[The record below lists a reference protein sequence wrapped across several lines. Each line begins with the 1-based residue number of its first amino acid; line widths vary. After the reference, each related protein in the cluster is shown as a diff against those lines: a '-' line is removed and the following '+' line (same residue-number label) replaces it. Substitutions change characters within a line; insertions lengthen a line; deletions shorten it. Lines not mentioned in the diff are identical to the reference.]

1 MLVFHTKSLVFAHN
15 GSGGFYVR
23 GGFYVEGG
31 GSMFRGWVSMMLQ
44 GGWGGSKLG
53 GPLNSLTFQNPN
65 QKFRGGLGGE
75 TLSPQEKITLGVI
88 KLTRTVR
95 ISLP

>member
-15 GSGGFYVR
+15 GRGGFYVR
-23 GGFYVEGG
+23 GG
-31 GSMFRGWVSMMLQ
+31 SMFRGGVSM
-44 GGWGGSKLG
+44 
-53 GPLNSLTFQNPN
+53 
-65 QKFRGGLGGE
+65 FRGGFYDV
-75 TLSPQEKITLGVI
+75 TPPQEKITLGVI